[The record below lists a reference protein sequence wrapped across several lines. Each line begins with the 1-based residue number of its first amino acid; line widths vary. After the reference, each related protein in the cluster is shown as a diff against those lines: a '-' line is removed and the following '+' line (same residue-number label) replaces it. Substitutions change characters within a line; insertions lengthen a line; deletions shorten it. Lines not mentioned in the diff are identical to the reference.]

1 MFESGSKFVPSPQS
15 PVIQVASWLGFLQ
28 KTSRIKNSV
37 ISLKPKMS
45 VHLPSHFRAG
55 PVADEACPTVTRGSD
70 QEAWK
75 CVNTIFKTLPP
86 LDNPV
91 ERGCDVM
98 RESPINFRM
107 EIDKVDSTWTSSSS
121 HHAEIVSR
129 REQGVKSSEWVGI
142 RLWMIPAGDVSLPA
156 ESRLQSN
163 RRQAI
168 TSLRANIP

>member
-1 MFESGSKFVPSPQS
+1 MFERGSKFVPSPQS

-70 QEAWK
+70 QDAWK

-86 LDNPV
+86 LDNPLEPRCHV
-91 ERGCDVM
+91 IPKL
-98 RESPINFRM
+98 PINFISQIHT
-107 EIDKVDSTWTSSSS
+107 IDTT
-121 HHAEIVSR
+121 
-129 REQGVKSSEWVGI
+129 
-142 RLWMIPAGDVSLPA
+142 
-156 ESRLQSN
+156 
-163 RRQAI
+163 
-168 TSLRANIP
+168 

>member
-37 ISLKPKMS
+37 ISLEPEVA
-45 VHLPSHFRAG
+45 VHLPTNFG
-55 PVADEACPTVTRGSD
+55 PRSVANEACATITCGSEQD
-70 QEAWK
+70 AWK

-98 RESPINFRM
+98 RESSINFRM

-129 REQGVKSSEWVGI
+129 REQGVKSSECVGI
-142 RLWMIPAGDVSLPA
+142 RLWMIPAGDVSLHA
-156 ESRLQSN
+156 ESRLQRN
-163 RRQAI
+163 RRKAI
-168 TSLRANIP
+168 TSLR